1 MSGQNDKVAWITGAG
16 TGIGEGA
23 ARALAADGLTVA
35 LSGRREEVL
44 RGVADS
50 IEADGGK
57 AVVHPLDVADADAVN
72 AVVESIKSEFGRLD
86 ILVHSAGLNTGKR
99 SWETTD
105 LESWNKVIRVNLDGT
120 FHCCSAVLPIMR
132 EQQDG
137 LIVTISSWAGRHT
150 SLVAGMPYSASKS
163 AVNSL
168 TETINMEEC
177 VNGIRACAICP
188 GEVATPILDLRP
200 QPPSAEDRAK
210 MLQGEDL
217 GEIVAFLA
225 RLHPRVCIND
235 LLVSPT
241 WNRGYVGTVQRMK
254 S

>member
-1 MSGQNDKVAWITGAG
+1 MDGQNGKVAWITGAG
-16 TGIGEGA
+16 SGIGEGA
-23 ARALAADGLTVA
+23 ARALADIGVTVV
-35 LSGRREEVL
+35 LSGRRESAL
-44 RGVADS
+44 RGVADA
-50 IEADGGK
+50 IEASGGT
-57 AVVHPLDVADADAVN
+57 AVVHPVDVAEPDAVN
-72 AVVESIKSEFGRLD
+72 AVVDAIRQEYGRLD
-86 ILVHSAGLNTGKR
+86 VLVHSAGLNRQNR
-99 SWETTD
+99 SWSTID
-105 LESWNKVIRVNLDGT
+105 LESWDKVIRVNLDGA

-137 LIVTISSWAGRHT
+137 LIITISSWAGRHA

-163 AVNSL
+163 ALNAL

-200 QPPSAEDRAK
+200 QPPSAEERAK
-210 MLQGEDL
+210 MLQPEDL

-225 RLHPRVCIND
+225 QLHPRICIND

-241 WNRGYVGTVQRMK
+241 WNRGYVGVIHRMK